1 MTRRKRTTR
10 HPSGAPRHDPPG
22 AAAPAAPAGPRVTVA
37 IALALIALTVLAY
50 SPVWR
55 FDFVAIDD
63 PQYVYANPHI
73 ALHRGHSD
81 PT

>member
-1 MTRRKRTTR
+1 
-10 HPSGAPRHDPPG
+10 
-22 AAAPAAPAGPRVTVA
+22 VTVA